1 MNTFLAIKALHIVS
15 VITWMAA
22 LFYLPRLYIYH
33 STKETK
39 SDASETFKIM
49 EKRLLS
55 LIANPSAVVVWV
67 TGLTLIPDKALETWL
82 ILKMVLVLGMTI
94 FHLYLWYILKVFSL
108 DKNTKSERA
117 FRVLNEI
124 PTILLLAIIYLVVF
138 QPK

>member
-22 LFYLPRLYIYH
+22 LFYLPRLYVYH

-67 TGLTLIPDKALETWL
+67 TGFTLISYKALETWL
-82 ILKMVLVLGMTI
+82 ILKIALVLGMTI

-124 PTILLLAIIYLVVF
+124 PTILLLVIIYLVVF

>member
-1 MNTFLAIKALHIVS
+1 
-15 VITWMAA
+15 MAA
-22 LFYLPRLYIYH
+22 LFYLPRLYVYH

-67 TGLTLIPDKALETWL
+67 TGLTLISYKVLETWL
-82 ILKMVLVLGMTI
+82 ILKIALVLGMTI

-124 PTILLLAIIYLVVF
+124 PTILLLVIIYLVVF

>member
-22 LFYLPRLYIYH
+22 LFYLPRLYVYH

-82 ILKMVLVLGMTI
+82 ILKIALVLGMTI

>member
-1 MNTFLAIKALHIVS
+1 MNTFLTIKALHIVS

-22 LFYLPRLYIYH
+22 LFYLPRLYVYH

-67 TGLTLIPDKALETWL
+67 TGLTLISYKALETWL
-82 ILKMVLVLGMTI
+82 ILKMFLVLGMTI
-94 FHLYLWYILKVFSL
+94 FHLYMWYILKVFSL
-108 DKNTKSERA
+108 NKNTKSERA

-124 PTILLLAIIYLVVF
+124 PTILLLVIIYLVVF

>member
-22 LFYLPRLYIYH
+22 LFYLPRLYVYH

-67 TGLTLIPDKALETWL
+67 TGLTLISYKALETWL
-82 ILKMVLVLGMTI
+82 ILKMALVLGMTI

-124 PTILLLAIIYLVVF
+124 PTILLLVIIYLVVF

>member
-22 LFYLPRLYIYH
+22 LFYLPRLYVYH

-67 TGLTLIPDKALETWL
+67 TGLTLISYKALETWL
-82 ILKMVLVLGMTI
+82 ILKIALVLGMTI

>member
-22 LFYLPRLYIYH
+22 LFYLPRLYVYH

-67 TGLTLIPDKALETWL
+67 TGLTLISYKALETWL
-82 ILKMVLVLGMTI
+82 ILKMALVLGMTI

>member
-22 LFYLPRLYIYH
+22 LFYLPRLYVYH

-67 TGLTLIPDKALETWL
+67 TGLTLISYKALETWL
-82 ILKMVLVLGMTI
+82 ILKIALVLGMTI
-94 FHLYLWYILKVFSL
+94 FHLYMWYILKVFSL

-124 PTILLLAIIYLVVF
+124 PTILLLVIIYLVVF

>member
-1 MNTFLAIKALHIVS
+1 MNTFLTIKALHIVS

-22 LFYLPRLYIYH
+22 LFYLPRLYVYH

-67 TGLTLIPDKALETWL
+67 TGLTLISYKALETWL
-82 ILKMVLVLGMTI
+82 ILKMFLVLGMTI
-94 FHLYLWYILKVFSL
+94 FHLYMWYILKVFSL

-124 PTILLLAIIYLVVF
+124 PTILLLVIIYLVVF

>member
-22 LFYLPRLYIYH
+22 LFYLPRLYVYH

-67 TGLTLIPDKALETWL
+67 TGLTLISYKALETWL
-82 ILKMVLVLGMTI
+82 ILKIALVLGMTI

-124 PTILLLAIIYLVVF
+124 PTILLLVIIYLVVF

>member
-22 LFYLPRLYIYH
+22 LFYLPRLYVYH

-67 TGLTLIPDKALETWL
+67 TGLTLISYKALETWL
-82 ILKMVLVLGMTI
+82 ILKIALVLGMTI
-94 FHLYLWYILKVFSL
+94 FHLYLWYILKIFSL

-124 PTILLLAIIYLVVF
+124 PTILLLVIIYLVVF

>member
-22 LFYLPRLYIYH
+22 LFYLPRLYVYH

-67 TGLTLIPDKALETWL
+67 TGLTLISYKVLETWL
-82 ILKMVLVLGMTI
+82 ILKIALVLGMTI

-124 PTILLLAIIYLVVF
+124 PTILLLVIIYLVVF

>member
-22 LFYLPRLYIYH
+22 LFYLPRLYVYR

-67 TGLTLIPDKALETWL
+67 TGLTLISYKALETWL

-108 DKNTKSERA
+108 DKNIKSERA

>member
-22 LFYLPRLYIYH
+22 LFYLPRLYVYH

-67 TGLTLIPDKALETWL
+67 TGLTLISYKALETWL
-82 ILKMVLVLGMTI
+82 ILKMFLVLGMTI
-94 FHLYLWYILKVFSL
+94 FHLYMWYILKVFSL
-108 DKNTKSERA
+108 NKNTKSERA

-124 PTILLLAIIYLVVF
+124 PTILLLVIIYLVVF